1 MARQKTD
8 FNERGKAIYDKA
20 LGDLTERGLYAP
32 VDDELL
38 RAYAL
43 EMQTYYRMFSE
54 VAKEGEAVDTGT
66 GSVKS
71 NPKLLRM
78 ESALKN
84 AKQLASLLGISA
96 DARKKVGAAGK
107 KQATTSK
114 LRSLMNKKQ
123 AK

>member
-1 MARQKTD
+1 MGKEKSD
-8 FNERGKAIYDKA
+8 FDKRGKAIYDKA
-20 LGDLTERGLYAP
+20 LEDLSERGLYAP

-38 RAYAL
+38 KAYAL
-43 EMQTYYRMFSE
+43 EMQTYYRLFSD
-54 VAKEGEAVDTGT
+54 VTSEGEAVDTGT

-84 AKQLASLLGISA
+84 AKQLASLLGISP
-96 DARKKVGAAGK
+96 DARKKVGAIGK

-114 LRSLMNKKQ
+114 LRSLMEKKQ